1 MIEVNNLSLVKQ
13 GKKLLNDVSFS
24 AEDGGI
30 TGLVGSN
37 GSGKTLI
44 MKCIC
49 GLIVSYD
56 GNIMI
61 DGTEARTIEKKNI
74 GMIIENPGF
83 IPSYSGSRNL
93 MTLAKIRKKAGKAEV
108 VKAMKDV
115 GLDPSSRLPVGK
127 YSLGMRQ
134 RLGIAQALMEDEKIL
149 ILDEPFNS
157 LDEEMTDVIRKRLLI
172 ERDRKKCIII
182 SSHNRDDIDMLC
194 DNVIQIKAQS
204 RNNGLTR

>member
-13 GKKLLNDVSFS
+13 GKKLLDDVSFS
-24 AEDGGI
+24 AGNGHI

-61 DGTEARTIEKKNI
+61 DGIEARSIEKKNI

-83 IPSYSGSRNL
+83 IPSYSGYRNL
-93 MTLAKIRKKAGKAEV
+93 MTLAQIRKRVDKAAV
-108 VKAMKDV
+108 ANAMKDV

-134 RLGIAQALMEDEKIL
+134 RLGIAQALMEDEEIL

-157 LDEEMTDVIRKRLLI
+157 LDEEMTDKIRKRLLI

-194 DNVIQIKAQS
+194 DNVIQIRAGSLIGKEI
-204 RNNGLTR
+204 

>member
-1 MIEVNNLSLVKQ
+1 
-13 GKKLLNDVSFS
+13 
-24 AEDGGI
+24 
-30 TGLVGSN
+30 
-37 GSGKTLI
+37 
-44 MKCIC
+44 
-49 GLIVSYD
+49 
-56 GNIMI
+56 
-61 DGTEARTIEKKNI
+61 
-74 GMIIENPGF
+74 
-83 IPSYSGSRNL
+83 
-93 MTLAKIRKKAGKAEV
+93 
-108 VKAMKDV
+108 
-115 GLDPSSRLPVGK
+115 
-127 YSLGMRQ
+127 MRQ